1 MRLFS
6 KPCSAMLVFWLFV
19 LMITLC
25 RSAGAAKVTRISW
38 DPPNPSFN
46 KFILEFDEIPKYNV
60 VDNLAE
66 SNFFFVDFY
75 GLQQGYKR
83 RLLEIDED
91 PLLKYVDALS
101 YPDSDVLRLVFYAK
115 QADTR
120 FEIQTNANPPSITIF
135 TLPKGGIAPAAGA
148 IVAGTGKE
156 VTQTQGKQVAQVSVT
171 TSSISSQV
179 GFEVPTIP
187 EPGTRLSRQHSSGK
201 KYIIIDPGHGGAN
214 GGASSDI
221 KVGGRYLNE
230 KELTIKF
237 AYELK
242 KLIDNHPDLV
252 GLLTRV
258 DDTNVGLTERV
269 KIAEENR
276 GNAGNLFVSLH
287 LNDAPKNA
295 GARGMEVF
303 FLNTKGTVDAAV
315 REIEEK
321 ENSEV
326 GISSNSGG
334 KSLLSLMMTD
344 LERDKLSD
352 WQYESYIFCRR
363 LEQSM
368 LTSPYFAKH
377 NRGVKNANFV
387 VLKNF
392 EMPAVLLEIGF
403 ISNTE
408 ELKNLLDQKFQ
419 QMTAILVYNA
429 INSYFA
435 ENDSSFQPRYVPLP
449 AGSQ

>member
-1 MRLFS
+1 MRLLL
-6 KPCSAMLVFWLFV
+6 KPFNIASHLCWV
-19 LMITLC
+19 LLISLTC
-25 RSAGAAKVTRISW
+25 CTASAAKVTRISW

-46 KFILEFDEIPKYNV
+46 KFILEFDQIPKYNV
-60 VDNLAE
+60 VDNLVE
-66 SNFFFVDFY
+66 SNFFYVDFY

-83 RLLEIDED
+83 RLLEIDD
-91 PLLKYVDALS
+91 DTLLKYVDALS

-115 QADTR
+115 QADSR
-120 FEIQTNANPPSITIF
+120 FDIQTSTNPPSIVIY
-135 TLPKGGIAPAAGA
+135 TLPKGGVAPVSGVS
-148 IVAGTGKE
+148 VAGSDVPENQATNVATG
-156 VTQTQGKQVAQVSVT
+156 QSGAT
-171 TSSISSQV
+171 TSSVSTQV
-179 GFEVPTIP
+179 GFVVPKIP
-187 EPGTRLSRQHSSGK
+187 EPGSRLSRQHSSGK

-214 GGASSDI
+214 GGAKSDI
-221 KVGGRYLNE
+221 KVGGRFLNE

-237 AYELK
+237 GYELK

-258 DDTNVGLTERV
+258 DDSNVGLRERV

-276 GNAGNLFVSLH
+276 GEAGNLFVSLH
-287 LNDAPKNA
+287 LNDAPDNA

-303 FLNTKGTVDAAV
+303 FLNQKGTVDAAV

-326 GISSNSGG
+326 GISGSAGG
-334 KSLLSLMMTD
+334 KSLLTSLLTD
-344 LERDKLSD
+344 LEQRKLED

-363 LEQSM
+363 LEQSL
-368 LTSPYFAKH
+368 LTWPYFSKF

-408 ELKNLLDQKFQ
+408 ELKNLLDPQFQ

-435 ENDSSFQPRYVPLP
+435 ENDPSFKPRYVPLP
-449 AGSQ
+449 VGAQ

>member
-6 KPCSAMLVFWLFV
+6 KHISAPPAILLVL
-19 LMITLC
+19 LMIFLC
-25 RSAGAAKVTRISW
+25 SSAGAAKVTRISW
-38 DPPNPSFN
+38 DPANPSFN
-46 KFILEFDEIPKYNV
+46 KFILEFDALPKYNV

-83 RLLEIDED
+83 RLLEIDND

-115 QADTR
+115 QAYTR
-120 FEIQTNANPPSITIF
+120 FDIQTSTNPPSIIIY
-135 TLPKGGIAPAAGA
+135 TLPKGGVAPVTG
-148 IVAGTGKE
+148 ITVAGTDMTPTPGNKP
-156 VTQTQGKQVAQVSVT
+156 VLQPALT
-171 TSSISSQV
+171 TSSISTQV
-179 GFEVPTIP
+179 GFEIPKIP
-187 EPGTRLSRQHSSGK
+187 EPGSSLTQQYSSGK
-201 KYIIIDPGHGGAN
+201 KFIIIDPGHGGAN

-221 KVGGRYLNE
+221 KVGGRLLNE

-242 KLIDNHPDLV
+242 KLIDNHPNLV

-258 DDTNVGLTERV
+258 DDSNVGLRERV
-269 KIAEENR
+269 KIAEENS
-276 GNAGNLFVSLH
+276 GDAGNLFVSLH
-287 LNDAPKNA
+287 LNDAPKNPN
-295 GARGMEVF
+295 ARGMEVF
-303 FLNTKGTVDAAV
+303 FLNQKGTVDAAV

-326 GISSNSGG
+326 GISSSAGG
-334 KSLLSLMMTD
+334 KSLLSSMLTE
-344 LERDKLSD
+344 LEQVKLQD

-363 LEQSM
+363 LEQSL
-368 LTSPYFAKH
+368 LTWPYFAKF

-408 ELKNLLDQKFQ
+408 ELKNLIDPKFQ

-429 INSYFA
+429 INAYFA
-435 ENDSSFQPRYVPLP
+435 ENDSSFQPQYVPMP
-449 AGSQ
+449 GATQ